1 MKKIKITESQYRRII
16 TEGEGVSVNPEILK
30 NKSVIV
36 LEMGKKLEKT
46 FRELINDEIVA
57 MDDQEDNDMI
67 SKLFPIGDVI
77 DKLMEVYL
85 RYVPRIMES
94 GFFKCKVDE
103 GVLSKLLEEFLID
116 VMYVLDGFIQNIS
129 RIKALGIKSY
139 IAISGMDLR
148 KGLNQNRVDVENQM
162 SKIVDDMFFKLPYNY
177 FNSVLKDT
185 IKPFKGIG
193 CNMTKNE
200 KGWWGANATLYD
212 INFFPLIHDSIIKKL
227 SFQNP
232 P

>member
-57 MDDQEDNDMI
+57 MDDQEENDMI

-85 RYVPRIMES
+85 RYVPRIWNP
-94 GFFKCKVDE
+94 GF
-103 GVLSKLLEEFLID
+103 
-116 VMYVLDGFIQNIS
+116 
-129 RIKALGIKSY
+129 
-139 IAISGMDLR
+139 
-148 KGLNQNRVDVENQM
+148 LNVR
-162 SKIVDDMFFKLPYNY
+162 
-177 FNSVLKDT
+177 
-185 IKPFKGIG
+185 
-193 CNMTKNE
+193 
-200 KGWWGANATLYD
+200 
-212 INFFPLIHDSIIKKL
+212 
-227 SFQNP
+227 
-232 P
+232 